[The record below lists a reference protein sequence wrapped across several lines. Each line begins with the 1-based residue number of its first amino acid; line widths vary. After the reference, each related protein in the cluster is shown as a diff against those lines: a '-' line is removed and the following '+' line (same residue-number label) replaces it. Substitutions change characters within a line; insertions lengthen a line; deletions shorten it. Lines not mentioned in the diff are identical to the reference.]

1 MNGNVFFGSGIAAAG
16 GIGFLAAQQGFGSV
30 HPMVSV
36 VAILLI
42 SLPSF
47 HGLIRAVG
55 WRRGLVALSGLGVF
69 ALLVEALGT
78 WSGFPYGA
86 FQYTGDL
93 GWRVFGLVPWTVPFA
108 WIPLLLGAVTLAGT
122 RFSGSVQRGI
132 YAAVLLTAMDFV
144 LDPGAVSVG
153 LWRYSN
159 PGLYYEVPWTNF
171 AGWML
176 TGTFAAICL
185 SKLLNGKHLPSGIL
199 VSAAWMVAFW
209 TGVAGARLL
218 VLPLLI
224 GGVLLGYIVYRKSR
238 S

>member
-1 MNGNVFFGSGIAAAG
+1 M
-16 GIGFLAAQQGFGSV
+16 AAQQGFGSV

-47 HGLIRAVG
+47 HGLNRTVG
-55 WRRGLVALSGLGVF
+55 WRKGLAALSGLGVF

-108 WIPLLLGAVTLAGT
+108 WIPLLLGAVTIAGA